1 MTERPPGDPRVL
13 FVLDLV
19 LSATFATVLLWG
31 LDIAGIATF
40 TPQTVAVA
48 TLVLAA
54 VTWVV
59 INQ

>member
-1 MTERPPGDPRVL
+1 MTTRPPGDPRVL

-40 TPQTVAVA
+40 TTQNVVGG

>member
-1 MTERPPGDPRVL
+1 MTGRPPGDPRVL

-19 LSATFATVLLWG
+19 LSTIFATVLLWG
-31 LDIAGIATF
+31 LDLAGIATF
-40 TPQTVAVA
+40 TTQNVAVG

>member
-1 MTERPPGDPRVL
+1 MTDRPPGDPRVL
-13 FVLDLV
+13 VLLDLV

-31 LDIAGIATF
+31 LELAGIAAF
-40 TPQTVAVA
+40 TLQTVAVA

-54 VTWVV
+54 LTWVV